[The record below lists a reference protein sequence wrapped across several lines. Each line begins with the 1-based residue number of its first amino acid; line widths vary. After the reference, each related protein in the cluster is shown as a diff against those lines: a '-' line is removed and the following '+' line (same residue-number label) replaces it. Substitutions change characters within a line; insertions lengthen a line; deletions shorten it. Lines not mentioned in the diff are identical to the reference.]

1 MKFDHKTFLIVLL
14 VIFVVFDIPYPPFM
28 ETFIDSY
35 PGKFVVVVIA
45 LSLFSL
51 GPLVGTLGFIATYM
65 LLSRK
70 TETKGDVMEFIP
82 DNKKKNKFFRNTKNN
97 IFPKTLEEEFIK
109 NMVPFVNDDYTESQ
123 YLPSSNNIYD
133 ARKV

>member
-14 VIFVVFDIPYPPFM
+14 VIFVVFDIPYPPFLGK
-28 ETFIDSY
+28 FINSY
-35 PGKFVVVVIA
+35 MGMFVVVVIA

-51 GPLVGTLGFIATYM
+51 GPLVGALGLIATYM
-65 LLSRK
+65 LLSRR
-70 TETKGDVMEFIP
+70 TSPTDVMKFIP
-82 DNKKKNKFFRNTKNN
+82 NNEKKNVFFQNVKNN

-109 NMVPFVNDDYTESQ
+109 NMVPFVNDNYTESQ
-123 YLPSSNNIYD
+123 YLPSANNIYD